1 MIKYLP
7 SLKGA
12 HKRLRMPRDPNGGQ
26 RRQMTKLVVV
36 TGLSGS
42 GKTLALRCLE
52 DMGYFAVDNLPVL
65 LVGSFIDLL
74 ARGEEQEAQGAFVV
88 DVRER
93 GHLEALPAELKS
105 IRARGAID
113 LKVLFFEA
121 TNETLLRRF
130 SETRRPHPLAHAG
143 GLGVAEAIARERQL
157 LSGLK
162 DLADRVIDT
171 DGMSP
176 SELRHVIH
184 ETLTGSPA
192 AHGALRVQV
201 VSFGFKHGPSRDAD
215 IVLDV
220 RFLTN
225 PYFTPGLRHF
235 TGRDSEVVQFLEGL
249 PDYREFLSKVESLLE
264 FLMPRYVL
272 EGKSYLTI
280 AIGCTG
286 GRHRSVA
293 IADRIAHFLNQRG
306 YTAAVT
312 HRDLDRE
319 SEQSPR

>member
-1 MIKYLP
+1 
-7 SLKGA
+7 
-12 HKRLRMPRDPNGGQ
+12 
-26 RRQMTKLVVV
+26 MTKLVVV

-65 LVGSFIDLL
+65 LIGPFIDLL
-74 ARGEEQEAQGAFVV
+74 ERGEDSAAQAAFVV

-93 GHLEALPAELKS
+93 DHLEALPPEIRLLKG
-105 IRARGAID
+105 RAGLE

-121 TNETLLRRF
+121 QDDTLLRRF
-130 SETRRPHPLAHAG
+130 SESRRPHPLAALEG
-143 GLGVAEAIARERQL
+143 IGVGQAIERERQL
-157 LSGLK
+157 LSALK
-162 DLADRVIDT
+162 DLADRVIAT

-176 SELRHVIH
+176 SNLRHTIH
-184 ETLTGSPA
+184 ETLTGSP

-201 VSFGFKHGPSRDAD
+201 VSFGFKHGPPRDAD

-225 PYFTPGLRHF
+225 PYFTPGLRQLS
-235 TGRDSEVVQFLEGL
+235 GRDAEVVDFLEQL
-249 PDYREFLSKVESLLE
+249 PDYREFLSRIEGLLE
-264 FLMPRYVL
+264 FVMPRYVL
-272 EGKSYLTI
+272 EGKSYLTL

-293 IADRIAHFLNQRG
+293 IADHLARFLSQRG
-306 YTAAVT
+306 YSAAVS
-312 HRDLDRE
+312 HRDLHRE
-319 SEQSPR
+319 GEQTPR

>member
-1 MIKYLP
+1 
-7 SLKGA
+7 
-12 HKRLRMPRDPNGGQ
+12 
-26 RRQMTKLVVV
+26 MTKLVVV

-74 ARGEEQEAQGAFVV
+74 ERGEEHAAQGAFVV

-93 GHLEALPAELKS
+93 GHLVALPAELKS
-105 IRARGAID
+105 IRDRGAID
-113 LKVLFFEA
+113 LKVVFFEA
-121 TNETLLRRF
+121 NNDTLLRRF
-130 SETRRPHPLAHAG
+130 SESRRPHPLAQLQ
-143 GLGVAEAIARERQL
+143 GLSVADAIARERQL

-176 SELRHVIH
+176 GELRRVIH
-184 ETLTGSPA
+184 ETVTGSPA
-192 AHGALRVQV
+192 SHGSLRVQV

-220 RFLTN
+220 RFLAN
-225 PYFTPGLRHF
+225 PYFTPGLRHL
-235 TGRDSEVVQFLEGL
+235 TGRDPEVVEFLEGL
-249 PDYREFLSKVESLLE
+249 PDYREFLAKVESLLE

-293 IADRIAHFLNQRG
+293 IADRVAHFLSQRG
-306 YTAAVT
+306 FMAGVT
-312 HRDLDRE
+312 HRDLERE
-319 SEQSPR
+319 SEQTPR